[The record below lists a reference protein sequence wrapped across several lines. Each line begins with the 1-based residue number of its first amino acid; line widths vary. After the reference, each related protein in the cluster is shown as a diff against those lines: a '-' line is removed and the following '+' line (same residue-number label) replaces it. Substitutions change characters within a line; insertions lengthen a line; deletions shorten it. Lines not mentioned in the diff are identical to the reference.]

1 METEPFWQ
9 LIEEARAR
17 HAAVVAGASLDCDP
31 VAVTAS
37 ALLAARPAEEIIAA
51 QRALWALMGES
62 YRSPLWA
69 AAYVINGGCSDDGFD
84 YFRGWLILQGREVF
98 ERVVADPDVL
108 AELPAVRAAAAHG
121 EELEEESALGIA
133 WNAYRAVRG
142 EEMPAGAFSVR
153 YPELDQAWN
162 FDFDD
167 MTEMRR
173 RLPRLVAL
181 YTEAETHADAA
192 RQSAVP

>member
-9 LIEEARAR
+9 LIEDARAR
-17 HAAVVAGASLDCDP
+17 HAAVVAGASVDCDP

-37 ALLAARPAEEIIAA
+37 ALLAARSAEEILGA

-98 ERVVADPDVL
+98 ERVVADPDAL
-108 AELPAVRAAAAHG
+108 AGLPAVRAAAARG
-121 EELEEESALGIA
+121 EELEAESTLGIA
-133 WNAYRAVRG
+133 WNAYRALRG

-153 YPELDQAWN
+153 YPGLDQAWN

-167 MTEMRR
+167 MAEMRR
-173 RLPRLVAL
+173 RLPRLVSL
-181 YTEAETHADAA
+181 YTEADAAA